1 MQGQEWQLGLA
12 VTKKSG
18 SSVERNRI
26 KRVLREFFR
35 LHQDM
40 VPDDIRIVAV
50 PKRHLKADCVTLA
63 CVTEDLLPL
72 IRKIRRNLQGD
83 ENGETS

>member
-1 MQGQEWQLGLA
+1 M
-12 VTKKSG
+12 
-18 SSVERNRI
+18 ERNRI

-35 LHQDM
+35 IHQEIL
-40 VPDDIRIVAV
+40 PDEIHIVAV
-50 PKRHLKADCVTLA
+50 PKRHLRADCVTLA
-63 CVTEDLLPL
+63 CVTDELLPL